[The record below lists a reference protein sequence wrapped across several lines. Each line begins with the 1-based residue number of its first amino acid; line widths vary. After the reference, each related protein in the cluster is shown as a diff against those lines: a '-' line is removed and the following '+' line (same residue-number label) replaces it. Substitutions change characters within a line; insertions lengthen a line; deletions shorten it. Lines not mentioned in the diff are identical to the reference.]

1 MSDKIYPDSG
11 VELTKFTAKNY
22 DKIMNA
28 ISFGIYKRFI
38 HRVVKNMGISVGDN
52 ILDLGCGTGRNA
64 HLMLDYAGKKGRL
77 TGIDIS
83 KEMEM
88 QFLLKFDGKPN
99 VTFINQRI
107 DQPFTLEEKFDKV
120 FISFV
125 IHGFPHEVRN
135 TVIQNAFNN
144 LKPGGAFYILD
155 FAEFDMKKMPAHHRF
170 IFKKIECKYA
180 FDYIERDWKE
190 ILTTTGF
197 SNFEES
203 FYLKNY
209 VRLLKAVK
217 AE

>member
-64 HLMLDYAGKKGRL
+64 RLMLDYAGTKGRL

-88 QFLLKFDGKPN
+88 QFILKFDGKPN

-190 ILTTTGF
+190 ILTTAGF
-197 SNFEES
+197 SDFEES

>member
-38 HRVVKNMGISVGDN
+38 HRAVKNMGISVGDN

-64 HLMLDYAGKKGRL
+64 RLMLDYAGTKGRL

-88 QFLLKFDGKPN
+88 QFILKFDGKPN

-190 ILTTTGF
+190 ILTTAGF
-197 SNFEES
+197 SDFEES